1 MRLSSERSPH
11 GGIALVT
18 GVVLMLAGC
27 GRGVTLVPVAGVV
40 QVDGQ
45 PLPGGAITV
54 APADGRPASAV
65 IGPDGRFTLSTFE
78 PGDGVMPGRHQ
89 VTVVA
94 SRQLP
99 GGRFQW
105 LVPKQVRSLATSP
118 LRLEVTGPTTAA
130 LVAID
135 TAGEKP
141 EIESL
146 HGGIVNEGLYLTPP

>member
-1 MRLSSERSPH
+1 MRPSSDCPPRAVK
-11 GGIALVT
+11 ALVA
-18 GVVLMLAGC
+18 GVVLVLAGC
-27 GRGVTLVPVAGVV
+27 GRGVSLVPVGGVV
-40 QVDGQ
+40 QVDGR
-45 PLPGGAITV
+45 PLAGGAITV
-54 APADGRPASAV
+54 APIDGRPASAV

-105 LVPKQVRSLATSP
+105 LVPKQVRNLATSP
-118 LRLEVTGPTTAA
+118 LRLEVTGPTTTA

-146 HGGIVNEGLYLTPP
+146 DGGIVNEGLYPSGP

>member
-1 MRLSSERSPH
+1 MRPRSDGPRWLET
-11 GGIALVT
+11 ALVA
-18 GVVLMLAGC
+18 GLVLLLAGC

-40 QVDGQ
+40 KVDGK
-45 PLPGGAITV
+45 PLQGGAITV

-78 PGDGVMPGRHQ
+78 PGDGVTPGRHQ

-105 LVPKQVRSLATSP
+105 LVPKQVRSLDTSP
-118 LRLEVTGPTTAA
+118 LLLEVTGPTTSA

-146 HGGIVNEGLYLTPP
+146 DGGIVNEGLSLTPP